1 MSTQTF
7 TIPLAQE
14 LPNLSFE
21 IYNPLNQSVS
31 ENHLRDWKGHWVVL
45 FFYPADFTFV
55 CPTELN
61 DLQHSKKLFD
71 ALGNVKIITISADT
85 TYSHKMWVENEKLL
99 KDFSFPMAADRNQKI
114 AQTL

>member
-1 MSTQTF
+1 MSIQTL

-14 LPNLSFE
+14 LPNLLFE
-21 IYNPLNQSVS
+21 LYNPLDQSVS
-31 ENHLRDWKGHWVVL
+31 EHHLSDWKGHWVVL

-85 TYSHKMWVENEKLL
+85 TFSHKTWVENEKLL